1 MTTLEIKNKLLDFKY
16 NSENYTFAEF
26 YEFCLAE
33 DLWIQH
39 DEVIRNDEV
48 LYSIKRRAKEADDL
62 DSFVSSLKCYLGGVY
77 DFGEPY
83 YRVDGY
89 ENVKNFDAD
98 SIALYVD
105 DILDKFQD
113 DYKDILDMEET
124 GNE

>member
-1 MTTLEIKNKLLDFKY
+1 MNTTDIKNKLLDFKY

-26 YEFCLAE
+26 YEFCLSE

-48 LYSIKRRAKEADDL
+48 LYAVKRKAEEADDL
-62 DSFVSSLKCYLGGVY
+62 DSFISCLKCYLGGVY

-89 ENVKNFDAD
+89 ENIKNFDSD

-105 DILDKFQD
+105 DILDKFHD
-113 DYKDILDMEET
+113 DYQDILDMEEN

>member
-26 YEFCLAE
+26 YEFCLSE

-48 LYSIKRRAKEADDL
+48 LYAIKRRAEEADDL

-89 ENVKNFDAD
+89 ENIKNFDAD

>member
-26 YEFCLAE
+26 YEFCLSE

-39 DEVIRNDEV
+39 DDVIRSDEV
-48 LYSIKRRAKEADDL
+48 LYAVKRRAEEADDL
-62 DSFVSSLKCYLGGVY
+62 DSFISGLKCYLGSVY

-89 ENVKNFDAD
+89 GNIKNFDSD

-105 DILDKFQD
+105 DILDAFNE
-113 DYKDILDMEET
+113 DYKDVLDAEET
-124 GNE
+124 EDE

>member
-26 YEFCLAE
+26 YEFCLSE

-48 LYSIKRRAKEADDL
+48 LYAIKRRAEEADDL

-113 DYKDILDMEET
+113 DYQDILDMEET